1 MQCGGLG
8 WARPSAQNVSC
19 GASFAV
25 VARLRAPVDELEDR
39 GAPKAVVAR
48 NAGKPGVK
56 QAQATAVL
64 GLV

>member
-1 MQCGGLG
+1 M
-8 WARPSAQNVSC
+8 
-19 GASFAV
+19 